1 MQAVLDFKK
10 LTVPLTFNSDAAH
23 QVHSIS
29 CDSLLVHVLQ
39 RSESEGGGERGKTEH
54 VKELQGEKKKKNYVE
69 TFFGD
74 LDSAIQFSSTNLNTS
89 ELIRV
94 VKTSS

>member
-1 MQAVLDFKK
+1 MQAVLDVKK

-39 RSESEGGGERGKTEH
+39 RAEEERES
-54 VKELQGEKKKKNYVE
+54 KKK
-69 TFFGD
+69 
-74 LDSAIQFSSTNLNTS
+74 LC
-89 ELIRV
+89 
-94 VKTSS
+94 

>member
-39 RSESEGGGERGKTEH
+39 RAEEERES
-54 VKELQGEKKKKNYVE
+54 KKKTMLRPSLVIWI
-69 TFFGD
+69 
-74 LDSAIQFSSTNLNTS
+74 LPSSLVQP
-89 ELIRV
+89 I
-94 VKTSS
+94 

>member
-1 MQAVLDFKK
+1 MQAVLDVKK

-39 RSESEGGGERGKTEH
+39 RAEEERES
-54 VKELQGEKKKKNYVE
+54 KKNYVE

-74 LDSAIQFSSTNLNTS
+74 LDSAIQFSSTNLKTS
-89 ELIRV
+89 ELISG
-94 VKTSS
+94 KDLLLNC

>member
-39 RSESEGGGERGKTEH
+39 RAEEERES
-54 VKELQGEKKKKNYVE
+54 KKNYVE

-74 LDSAIQFSSTNLNTS
+74 LDSAIQFSSTNLKTS
-89 ELIRV
+89 ELISG
-94 VKTSS
+94 KDLLLNC

>member
-1 MQAVLDFKK
+1 MLQVHSDASPQMQAVLDFKK

-39 RSESEGGGERGKTEH
+39 RSERGGGERGKTEH
-54 VKELQGEKKKKNYVE
+54 VKELQGERVKK
-69 TFFGD
+69 
-74 LDSAIQFSSTNLNTS
+74 LH
-89 ELIRV
+89 
-94 VKTSS
+94 